1 MDDKRIT
8 PITPS
13 RSWLK
18 YKPNNQNENR
28 GKRKRKRDKSSG
40 NKSDQGTIIDDYA

>member
-8 PITPS
+8 PVTPS

-18 YKPNNQNENR
+18 HNPNNQNENHS
-28 GKRKRKRDKSSG
+28 KRKEKRHKSSDK
-40 NKSDQGTIIDDYA
+40 KSDQGNIIDDYA

>member
-18 YKPNNQNENR
+18 YKPNNQTEKH
-28 GKRKRKRDKSSG
+28 GKRKEKRDKPSDD
-40 NKSDQGTIIDDYA
+40 KSDQGNIIDDYA